1 MTVAEPDTDEFATE
15 VAVTVTLGGFGV
27 TAGALYFPVESMV
40 PQLAPLQPVPETL
53 QETTGIVP
61 KGSPVAMNCC
71 IPLSGTVVV
80 LGETPMPLEAG
91 VTKTTAVADLLVSAT
106 DVAAMYSPGA

>member
-1 MTVAEPDTDEFATE
+1 
-15 VAVTVTLGGFGV
+15 
-27 TAGALYFPVESMV
+27 
-40 PQLAPLQPVPETL
+40 
-53 QETTGIVP
+53 
-61 KGSPVAMNCC
+61 MNCC